1 MLSLV
6 DVAAQKK
13 LLVGCGLQRHHQQG
27 YLETMKRIHD
37 GAIGD
42 IVGGRAYWNQGAL
55 WNRGRQPEWS
65 DTEWQMRNWFYFT

>member
-1 MLSLV
+1 MSLV

-13 LLVGCGLQRHHQQG
+13 IAVGCGLQRHHQQG

-42 IVGGRAYWNQGAL
+42 IVAARAYWNQGAL
-55 WNRGRQPEWS
+55 WNRGRKPEWS
-65 DTEWQMRNWFYFT
+65 DTEWQLRNWYYFT

>member
-13 LLVGCGLQRHHQQG
+13 LAVGGGLQRHHQQG
-27 YLETMKRIHD
+27 YLETIDRIHD

-42 IVGGRAYWNQGAL
+42 IVAARVYWNQGAL
-55 WNRGRQPEWS
+55 WNRGRKPEWT
-65 DTEWQMRNWFYFT
+65 DME